1 VIVSTNALTKQ
12 YGDRTALDHV
22 DLEVPERCVYGL
34 VGPNGA
40 GKTTLLSI
48 LGGLRQPTSGTVNL
62 KVSRQRWAMC
72 PDAPTFEPW
81 LTPPEL
87 LDLSGRL
94 AGHPPS
100 SDEVH
105 TLLDEAG
112 LADSVKRR
120 VGGFSRGMTQRLA
133 VAATIVARPEV
144 VILDEPCSALDPAG
158 RVEVLDLVRRA
169 GESSTVIFS
178 SHVLADVQR
187 VCDTVGVLADG
198 RLIHQGP
205 LEGLLAR
212 FARPVWTVEVR
223 RSAESVAAAF
233 TALQWVTES
242 VATGPTT
249 LRIEATSAG
258 AAERGLAGAL
268 HAARAR
274 VVSIMPESPDLES
287 VFLAMTAAPPPSER
301 DVPDVPARSRG

>member
-1 VIVSTNALTKQ
+1 MIISTAGLTKR
-12 YGDRTALDHV
+12 YGDRLALDHI
-22 DLEVPERCVYGL
+22 DLAVPERCVYGL

-48 LGGLRQPTSGTVNL
+48 LGGLRQATSGHVD
-62 KVSRQRWAMC
+62 VAVARQRWAMC

-81 LTPPEL
+81 LTASEL
-87 LDLSGRL
+87 LHLSGSL
-94 AGHPPS
+94 AGHPPADS
-100 SDEVH
+100 EVGD
-105 TLLDEAG
+105 LLDEAG
-112 LADSVKRR
+112 LAESANRR
-120 VGGFSRGMTQRLA
+120 IGGFSRGMTQRLA

-205 LEGLLAR
+205 LNSLLAR
-212 FARPVWTVEVR
+212 YARPVWTVELR
-223 RSAESVAAAF
+223 RGASAVAAG
-233 TALQWVTES
+233 LQSLDWVTDSSS
-242 VATGPTT
+242 VGRTT
-249 LRIEATSAG
+249 VRVEATSAQ
-258 AAERGLAGAL
+258 AAERHLIGAL
-268 HAARAR
+268 HAVGAR
-274 VVSIMPESPDLES
+274 VVSITPQSPDLES
-287 VFLAMTAAPPPSER
+287 VFLAMTGGAP
-301 DVPDVPARSRG
+301 